1 MTTEA
6 RTGFV
11 RSFTALGLILG
22 TLFFAASLTP
32 SLVPRHPVVQG
43 VLSGLCLGAGYGI
56 GVALR
61 ALWLALQLPVPQART
76 LRMGQI
82 AAILLCVGVAA
93 VALWK
98 ASEWQNTL
106 RALMGLD
113 PVEGAR
119 PLVVGAIALVLFLVL
134 LLIGRLFRMILLR
147 LSAALSRRV
156 PGPVAVIV
164 ALVVTA
170 ILFWQVGNGVI
181 VRQAFK
187 VFDASYAR
195 LDALIEDGSPEPT
208 DPMKAGGPGSL
219 LTWEGLGRAGRETI
233 ARGPDRAGIEAL
245 TGGPALE
252 PLRVYV
258 GLNSADTVEERAQ
271 LALEEMI
278 RIGAFERSNL
288 VIVTPTGTGWVDP
301 ESQMA
306 LEYLLRGDVASV
318 SVQYSYL
325 ASWLALLADPEYGID
340 TARAV
345 FARVYGHWTSLPR
358 ETRPRL
364 YVHGLSLGSFNSDM
378 SHDLYQVI
386 GDPYQGAFWV
396 GPPFASRTWTSV
408 TRQRNAGS
416 PFWLPTFRDGSVIRF
431 TSQTNMLDDAPAP
444 WGPYRVIYLQYAS
457 DAITF
462 FDPNALWR
470 KPAWLEPPIGPD
482 VSPDFRWIP
491 VVTFLQLGIDIMTAV
506 QTPFGHGHNY
516 LFEHYLD
523 GWVSLTDATG
533 WTPEGI
539 AELKARFEAARP
551 EASE

>member
-1 MTTEA
+1 MTTDT
-6 RTGFV
+6 RTGFF
-11 RSFTALGLILG
+11 RSFTALGLMLG

-56 GVALR
+56 GVAVR
-61 ALWLALQLPVPQART
+61 ALWLFLQLPVPQART
-76 LRMGQI
+76 LRAGQI
-82 AAILLCVGVAA
+82 AAIALCAA
-93 VALWK
+93 AAAFALWK

-106 RALMGLD
+106 RALMGME
-113 PVEGAR
+113 PVDGAR
-119 PLVVGAIALVLFLVL
+119 PLVVGGIALVIFLVL
-134 LLIGRLFRMILLR
+134 LLIGRLFRTMLLR
-147 LSAALSRRV
+147 LADWFSRRL

-164 ALVVTA
+164 ALLITA
-170 ILFWQVGNGVI
+170 LLFWQVGNGVV

-187 VFDASYAR
+187 LFDASYAR
-195 LDALIEDGSPEPT
+195 LDALMEDASPQPT
-208 DPMKAGGPGSL
+208 DPLKTGGPGSL

-233 ARGPDRAGIEAL
+233 ARGPDRAKIAEL
-245 TGGPALE
+245 TGGTAME

-258 GLNSADTVEERAQ
+258 GLNSAETVEERAQ
-271 LALEEMI
+271 LALDELI
-278 RIGAFERSNL
+278 RIGGFERTTL

-325 ASWLALLADPEYGID
+325 ASWLALLADPGYGVD

-345 FARVYGHWTSLPR
+345 FAKVYEHWRAMPKDA
-358 ETRPRL
+358 RPKL
-364 YVHGLSLGSFNSDM
+364 YVHGLSLGSFNSDL

-408 TRQRNAGS
+408 TRQRNAGT
-416 PFWLPTFRDGSVIRF
+416 PFWLPEFRDGSVIRF
-431 TSQTNMLDDAPAP
+431 TSQTNTLNDAPAP

-457 DAITF
+457 DAISF

-470 KPAWLEPPIGPD
+470 KPPWLAAAHRPRCQPG
-482 VSPDFRWIP
+482 F
-491 VVTFLQLGIDIMTAV
+491 
-506 QTPFGHGHNY
+506 H
-516 LFEHYLD
+516 LD
-523 GWVSLTDATG
+523 SGRHLPATG
-533 WTPEGI
+533 HRHHDGGADPV
-539 AELKARFEAARP
+539 RP
-551 EASE
+551 RAQLSVRATTSTAGPRSPTRRDGRPRGWRR

>member
-1 MTTEA
+1 MAAGTKA
-6 RTGFV
+6 GFF
-11 RSFTALGLILG
+11 RSFTAMGLMLG
-22 TLFFAASLTP
+22 TLFFAASMTP

-56 GVALR
+56 GVAFR
-61 ALWLALQLPVPQART
+61 ELWLLLKLPVPEERT
-76 LRMGQI
+76 LRMGQTV
-82 AAILLCVGVAA
+82 AILLCAGVAA

-98 ASEWQNTL
+98 ASEWQNGL
-106 RALMGLD
+106 RALMGME
-113 PVEGAR
+113 PVEGSR
-119 PLVVGAIALVLFLVL
+119 PLIVAAVALVVFLVL
-134 LLIGRLFRMILLR
+134 LLIARLFRLVLFR
-147 LSAALSRRV
+147 LSWWLERVV
-156 PGPVAVIV
+156 PGPVAVIA
-164 ALVVTA
+164 ALLLTA
-170 ILFWQVGNGVI
+170 VLFWQVGNGVV

-187 VFDASYAR
+187 LFDASYAR
-195 LDALIEDGSPEPT
+195 LDALMEDGVPEPT

-219 LTWEGLGRAGRETI
+219 LTWDGLGRQGRETI
-233 ARGPDRAGIEAL
+233 ARGPTQAEIAAL
-245 TGGPALE
+245 TGGAAME

-258 GLNSADTVEERAQ
+258 GLNSADTVDERAD
-271 LALEEMI
+271 LALAELI
-278 RIGAFERSNL
+278 RIGGFERSTL

-325 ASWLALLADPEYGID
+325 ASWLALLADPEYGIE

-345 FARVYGHWTSLPR
+345 FQRVYDHWRALPR
-358 ETRPRL
+358 DARPKL

-386 GDPYQGAFWV
+386 GDPYDGAFWA
-396 GPPFASRTWTSV
+396 GPPFASRTWNSV
-408 TRQRNAGS
+408 TRQRNEGT
-416 PFWLPTFRDGSVIRF
+416 PFWLPEFRDGSVIRF
-431 TSQTNMLDDAPAP
+431 TSQTNKLDDAPAP

-462 FDPNALWR
+462 FDPNSVWR
-470 KPAWLEPPIGPD
+470 KPPWLAEPIGPD
-482 VSPDFRWIP
+482 VSPDFIWLP
-491 VVTFLQLGIDIMTAV
+491 VVTFLQLGIDVMTAV

-523 GWVSLTDATG
+523 GWVSLTDAPG

-539 AELKARFEAARP
+539 AALKAGFEAQRP
-551 EASE
+551 AAE